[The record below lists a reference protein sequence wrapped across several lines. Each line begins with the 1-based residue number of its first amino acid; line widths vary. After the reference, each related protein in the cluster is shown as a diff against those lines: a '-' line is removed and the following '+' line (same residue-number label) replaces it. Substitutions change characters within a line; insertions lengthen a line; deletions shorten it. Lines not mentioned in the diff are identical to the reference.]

1 MPPGLRGKYDK
12 PIVLF
17 AGLDAL
23 FVILSFIA
31 SNSLINSVT
40 SFYKDLNSIAIFLVF
55 LFLWIVVS
63 FYTKKYK
70 ISDYKKASNILS
82 KLSRSNFL
90 ILSLCSIILT
100 IIINIKYSRV
110 VFIATFFF
118 STLFE
123 FIVSYI
129 YLEFQQSPFLREWM
143 GLDSS
148 DTLSKPLQEVTLTDK
163 DQPRD
168 FSQSTCKII
177 INDKDGTYNKSE
189 SRSILNLIISSIGE
203 KAALWIANHVEL
215 NNPRALLVSTT
226 TRFNIEQQQDNYFQY
241 IINLAKINNILR
253 VNRFFESVNKKLLPG
268 GLYICRGET
277 ELLRKQRILARYPF
291 IINYFIYTIDYIVKR
306 VLPKLK
312 ITQKLYFLF
321 SRGKDRVLSKSE
333 ILGRLYS
340 CGFHVVKEKEI
351 DGLFYCIASKIK
363 EPVYDN
369 DPTYGPLI
377 RLRRIGRG
385 GEIIIVYKLRTM
397 HPYSEYIQQY
407 MFDRNGS
414 KDGDKVNDD
423 FRVNTV
429 GAFFRKFWLD
439 ELPMIVNLVKGDL
452 KLVGVRPL
460 SEGKFKMY
468 PEEFQLFRIQFTPG
482 LIPPF
487 YADLPNS
494 FDELIQSE
502 RTYLL
507 SYQKNPICTDFKYF
521 FKATYNIIFKKARSK

>member
-1 MPPGLRGKYDK
+1 MHPGSRSKYDK
-12 PIVLF
+12 PIILF

-23 FVILSFIA
+23 FVILSFIV
-31 SNSLINSVT
+31 SNSLTNSVT
-40 SFYKDLNSIAIFLVF
+40 SFFRNSNSIVLFLVF

-63 FYTKKYK
+63 FYSKKYK
-70 ISDYKKASNILS
+70 ITDYAKASNILS

-100 IIINIKYSRV
+100 IFIDIDYSRV
-110 VFIATFFF
+110 VFIATFLF

-123 FIVSYI
+123 LTVSII
-129 YLEFQQSPFLREWM
+129 YFEFQQSPFLRDWM
-143 GLDSS
+143 GLDFS
-148 DTLSKPLQEVTLTDK
+148 DKLLKPLQEFTLTNKDK
-163 DQPRD
+163 PPD
-168 FSQSTCKII
+168 FPQSTCKII
-177 INDKDGTYNKSE
+177 INDTDITYNKSE
-189 SRSILNLIISSIGE
+189 SRNILNLIVSSIGE
-203 KAALWIANHVEL
+203 KAALWISTYVEL
-215 NNPRALLVSTT
+215 NNPRALLISTT

-241 IINLAKINNILR
+241 IINLAKINDILR
-253 VNRFFESVNKKLLPG
+253 VNRFFESVNKKLLTG

-277 ELLRKQRILARYPF
+277 YLLRKQRILTRYPF
-291 IINYFIYTIDYIVKR
+291 IINYLIYTIDYIVKR

-333 ILGRLYS
+333 ILGRLFS
-340 CGFHVVKEKEI
+340 CGFHVVDEQEI

-385 GEIIIVYKLRTM
+385 GKIIIVYKLRTM

-407 MFDRNGS
+407 MFERNGS

-439 ELPMIVNLVKGDL
+439 ELPMIVNLLKGDL

-502 RTYLL
+502 RAYLL
-507 SYQKNPICTDFKYF
+507 SYQKNPMATDFKYF
-521 FKATYNIIFKKARSK
+521 FKAIYNIIFKKARSK